1 MFYLAVP
8 PEYFSVKTPG
18 GIPPCRDLGN
28 LFTPNK
34 LKHPRSATWV
44 ICSQRTNQISLPE
57 VPGVGHRTITRD
69 LKRLGAMDQCADQR
83 PWTGPLPSF
92 YLAVP
97 SEYFSVKTPGGIPVP
112 RSW

>member
-1 MFYLAVP
+1 MTQRPWTGPLPSFYLAVP

-57 VPGVGHRTITRD
+57 VPGVGHRTIARD
-69 LKRLGAMDQCADQR
+69 LKRLGAMDQCADA
-83 PWTGPLPSF
+83 PM
-92 YLAVP
+92 V
-97 SEYFSVKTPGGIPVP
+97 
-112 RSW
+112 SWPDGLVIQ